1 MNLRSLM
8 PLRDRGG
15 LARPEATPFVFGSLQ
30 REVDRLFEEFTRGL
44 PMLASPGMMN
54 IVPKVDVTETDK
66 EIEITV
72 ELPGLERKDVEIS
85 VEDDVLT
92 IRGEKSVESEEGD
105 QASQPQTGKQQSG
118 RQQGAQAQ
126 ASQAQGSQSQI
137 AKKNNGG
144 SNKSYHLSE
153 RSYGV
158 FVRMLQLPPGIDPST
173 IQATMSNGVLKIT
186 IPKPERSQ
194 AKKIEV
200 KEAA

>member
-1 MNLRSLM
+1 M

-173 IQATMSNGVLKIT
+173 IQATMSNGVLKIK

>member
-1 MNLRSLM
+1 MNLRSLI

-200 KEAA
+200 KEVA

>member
-1 MNLRSLM
+1 M

-92 IRGEKSVESEEGD
+92 IRGEKRVESEEGD